1 MDHSQHR
8 TLNSVL
14 LVLSACTLS
23 GASLVAAQTALAP
36 VPPAKSVIVGASS
49 TAAAKAAAP
58 NGGVTP
64 APKLAYSEVSPGL
77 LARTVFATKDAGPVE
92 IEFVDILV
100 GPKQSVK
107 LAAAEYAE
115 LLEIETGA
123 PSLSV
128 DGVPVAFQS
137 TRFVGIDQGRAIT
150 IDNREERAVVARL
163 IKLKG
168 LGK

>member
-14 LVLSACTLS
+14 LVLSACALT
-23 GASLVAAQTALAP
+23 GASLVAAQTTPAP
-36 VPPAKSVIVGASS
+36 VPPAKSVIVGAS
-49 TAAAKAAAP
+49 AAATTKAAAP
-58 NGGVTP
+58 TAGAAP

-77 LARTVFATKDAGPVE
+77 LARTVFATKDAGLFEV
-92 IEFVDILV
+92 EFVDILV

-107 LAAAEYAE
+107 LMAESAA
-115 LLEIETGA
+115 LLEVETGTPA
-123 PSLSV
+123 LSV
-128 DGVPVAFQS
+128 DGVAVALGS
-137 TRFVGIDQGRAIT
+137 THFVGIDQGRTIT

-168 LGK
+168 PGK